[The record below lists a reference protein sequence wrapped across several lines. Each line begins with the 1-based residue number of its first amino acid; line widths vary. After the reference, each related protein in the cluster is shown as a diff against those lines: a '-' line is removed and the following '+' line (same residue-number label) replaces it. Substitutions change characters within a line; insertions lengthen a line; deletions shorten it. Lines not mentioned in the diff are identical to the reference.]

1 VAIINYNCNR
11 FLLLSLSSYHI
22 NANIC
27 NFSETNVARLG
38 QVSQSSKYGNAK
50 PENAIDGNRAS
61 NFNQGSCACTNNNLN
76 PWWRL
81 DLLKTYK
88 INTVTITNRQDCCP
102 ERINGAEIRIGNSL
116 NDNGNA
122 NPRCAVISSIA
133 PGASQTFACNGME
146 GRYIN
151 IIIPGR
157 TEYLTLCEVE
167 VDGTLSGKSLSQ
179 SSTYGNAKPENA
191 IDGNRAS
198 NYNQGSCAC
207 TNNNLNPWWRLD
219 LLKTYK
225 INTVTIT
232 NRQDCCPERINGAEI
247 RIGNSLNDNGNAN
260 PRCAVI
266 SSIAAGASQTF
277 ACNGMEG
284 RYINIIIPGRTEYLT
299 LCEVE
304 VDGTLSG
311 KSCPILLVC
320 SGLNEHIMG
329 FGVLLI
335 TLMSL
340 HKHHYSWENR
350 IPDTL

>member
-1 VAIINYNCNR
+1 MLTTAGIYV
-11 FLLLSLSSYHI
+11 LLSILGKLSG
-22 NANIC
+22 NL
-27 NFSETNVARLG
+27 ETNVARLG

-133 PGASQTFACNGME
+133 
-146 GRYIN
+146 
-151 IIIPGR
+151 
-157 TEYLTLCEVE
+157 
-167 VDGTLSGKSLSQ
+167 
-179 SSTYGNAKPENA
+179 
-191 IDGNRAS
+191 
-198 NYNQGSCAC
+198 
-207 TNNNLNPWWRLD
+207 
-219 LLKTYK
+219 
-225 INTVTIT
+225 
-232 NRQDCCPERINGAEI
+232 
-247 RIGNSLNDNGNAN
+247 
-260 PRCAVI
+260 
-266 SSIAAGASQTF
+266 AGASQTF

-284 RYINIIIPGRTEYLT
+284 RYINIVIPGRTEYLT

-320 SGLNEHIMG
+320 STFNEHIMV

-335 TLMSL
+335 ILML
-340 HKHHYSWENR
+340 IFATFQR
-350 IPDTL
+350 LMLPDLDK